1 VNGYIVQS
9 GITNTTFVISLNDFT
24 GGTRYN
30 LANYINLP
38 TLGTTNGLNFGDEYY
53 FYGNFI
59 TDIEATIYEMKYG
72 INLADQ
78 QFTNTSNPTSVGA
91 PSKLTEIGLYNFQKE
106 LMILS
111 KLQYPVLRTGLQ
123 QFLVKYD
130 F

>member
-1 VNGYIVQS
+1 MG
-9 GITNTTFVISLNDFT
+9 TNDS
-24 GGTRYN
+24 
-30 LANYINLP
+30 
-38 TLGTTNGLNFGDEYY
+38 LNFGDEYY

-72 INLADQ
+72 INLSNQ
-78 QFTNTSNPTSVGA
+78 QFTNTSNPTSTGTTNNY
-91 PSKLTEIGLYNFQKE
+91 LTEIGLYNLQKE

-111 KLQYPVLRTGLQ
+111 KLQYPVSRQGLQ